1 MASVDK
7 VTVSLDAMIVAQ
19 TREQLGEPVAEFGDA
34 AIVER
39 ALDAYL
45 LRRTFDATQAA
56 AGLSEEEAQRIAY
69 EELTASRRERRPG
82 V

>member
-19 TREQLGEPVAEFGDA
+19 TREQLGEPVAELGDA

-45 LRRTFDATQAA
+45 LRRVFDTTQAA
-56 AGLSEEEAQRIAY
+56 AGLSDEEAERIAY